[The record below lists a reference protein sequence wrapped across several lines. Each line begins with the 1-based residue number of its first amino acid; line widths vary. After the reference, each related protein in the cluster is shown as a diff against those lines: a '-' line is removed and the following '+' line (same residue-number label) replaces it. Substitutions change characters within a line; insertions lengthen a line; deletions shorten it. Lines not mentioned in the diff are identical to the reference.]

1 MPPPRPHRPVPP
13 RVAWWVTFALLT
25 LAGAAWS
32 LATPLLSGADES
44 DHAIRAA
51 AVVRGQPVGGAT
63 SELLGSRN
71 VFIDVEVPEAYG
83 SARSSATCFI
93 DYADSPAATPFDALG
108 PPPECTPLEG
118 GRDRITTTT
127 LQYRGQPSYYAVVG
141 LPTLLWPDGTG
152 IAAMR
157 LVSAALTA
165 ALLASAL
172 AAARA
177 AGSRRLALAVLAG
190 ATPVCLWLSG
200 QVNTGGFEVAAAAL
214 VWAAGI
220 VVARAPVVTGRDVTR
235 LGAGLALLTV
245 VRGLS
250 PAYAAGALVVL
261 AVLAGRP
268 RLRELAARSDV
279 RRWGVAVAVAWV
291 ASVAW
296 LAYIQLRYPL
306 DPRPGSGLDHA
317 LGEWSWYV
325 RQTVGVFGVNDVV
338 TPWPPV
344 VAWWLVVAGLVAVGL
359 RRATA
364 VERAV
369 VVLLGVGGY
378 AMNFTAEGMSL
389 PPIGYFWQGRYV
401 LPALVGVAILA
412 SGLEIG
418 RPAAPE
424 ARTPEGGADVVRT
437 GVVPLAVGA
446 AVLVGVHGWAFAH
459 VARHMA
465 GQGTTLGYLDALR
478 DPVWR
483 SPLLPSWAWLAV
495 YVLALAATAAVAL
508 LPPSGAPSS
517 NDAGRA
523 PTVGARGRDGDST

>member
-1 MPPPRPHRPVPP
+1 MSSPRPHRPVPP
-13 RVAWWVTFALLT
+13 RVAWWATFALLA

-32 LATPLLSGADES
+32 LATPRLSGADES

-118 GRDRITTTT
+118 GRRRVTTTT

-177 AGSRRLALAVLAG
+177 VGSRRLAVAVLAG

-214 VWAAGI
+214 VWAAGL

-250 PAYAAGALVVL
+250 PAYAAGAVVVL

-268 RLRELAARSDV
+268 RLRELAARRDV
-279 RRWGVAVAVAWV
+279 RWWGLVVSIAWV

-418 RPAAPE
+418 RPDEPE
-424 ARTPEGGADVVRT
+424 PSPSRGAND
-437 GVVPLAVGA
+437 VVPLAVGA
-446 AVLVGVHGWAFAH
+446 AVLVAVHGWAFAH

-483 SPLLPSWAWLAV
+483 APLLPSWAWLAV

-508 LPPSGAPSS
+508 LPPPAAPSS
-517 NDAGRA
+517 GQAGPA
-523 PTVGARGRDGDST
+523 PTVGARGSDGDPI